1 MPHDRRLIP
10 KRRIYPALALLQAI
24 VFTTPAPLLA
34 AEPIDCSPAA
44 AAGRQAPPSPAKATE
59 QAFQIFW
66 HIGTQMEE
74 LADVAPDSVA
84 RKEIADVQKHVN
96 GYYITV
102 HPNQLG
108 YWAKR
113 PSKCAVNFM
122 RARDRV
128 GDDAVQNLRDTCN
141 RNFAASVG
149 GDGGD
154 SKRAAIPVY
163 RDALARVIRNL
174 DLKGEQA
181 RGKMVIG
188 QMLLINTD
196 FRYDDTGTQL
206 SLRRLP
212 ITYCY
217 LNAAGLSVNNVLA
230 YQEPGVQI
238 RQGRFLVAPRAGSR
252 ADPTNGRREA
262 LPFNLN
268 LVEQL
273 DQAFA
278 QAHAPLSQFAINVR
292 RWDER
297 MSSALAAKPRDEHI
311 GGIFFEGGAEIIS
324 TKRRKIPR
332 VGNFAEGIAWLL
344 ANSDENIFM
353 LMPGFWEKD
362 ELTSTEDRDELIPQL
377 RKTVMTLNQEI
388 ERRLPNKP
396 NKPAICNERMHFI
409 PGTYGSPAHVK
420 PLPAERNGKLAG
432 TVSGEI
438 MLLAQMRR
446 EMCGTSG

>member
-1 MPHDRRLIP
+1 
-10 KRRIYPALALLQAI
+10 
-24 VFTTPAPLLA
+24 
-34 AEPIDCSPAA
+34 
-44 AAGRQAPPSPAKATE
+44 
-59 QAFQIFW
+59 
-66 HIGTQMEE
+66 
-74 LADVAPDSVA
+74 
-84 RKEIADVQKHVN
+84 
-96 GYYITV
+96 
-102 HPNQLG
+102 
-108 YWAKR
+108 
-113 PSKCAVNFM
+113 
-122 RARDRV
+122 
-128 GDDAVQNLRDTCN
+128 
-141 RNFAASVG
+141 
-149 GDGGD
+149 
-154 SKRAAIPVY
+154 
-163 RDALARVIRNL
+163 
-174 DLKGEQA
+174 
-181 RGKMVIG
+181 
-188 QMLLINTD
+188 
-196 FRYDDTGTQL
+196 
-206 SLRRLP
+206 
-212 ITYCY
+212 
-217 LNAAGLSVNNVLA
+217 
-230 YQEPGVQI
+230 
-238 RQGRFLVAPRAGSR
+238 
-252 ADPTNGRREA
+252 

-362 ELTSTEDRDELIPQL
+362 ELTSTEDRDELIPKL
-377 RKTVMTLNQEI
+377 RKTVITLNQEI